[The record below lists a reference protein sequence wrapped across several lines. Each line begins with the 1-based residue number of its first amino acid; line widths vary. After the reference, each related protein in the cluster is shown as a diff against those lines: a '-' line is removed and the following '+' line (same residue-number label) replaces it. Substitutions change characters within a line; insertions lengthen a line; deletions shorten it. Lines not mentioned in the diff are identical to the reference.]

1 MTGYGRREGAWRAGS
16 LAVELRAGNHRF
28 CEVVVRLPK
37 SLSSMEDALKRT
49 VLRRVLR
56 GRVEASVSF
65 QGQREGAK
73 TLSLDRS
80 LAKQYHRALRDLQR
94 HLGVKGTI
102 DLAMLAGARDLIS
115 VTEQPLVE
123 DRDIQRTLLR
133 LTGGALSDLDAMRR
147 KEGGVLSRDIKQR
160 LQVIGRNRTLI
171 QRRVPVVVQAYFSRM
186 KSRIEQLLGENK
198 ADLSRLNQ
206 ELAQYAERCDVTEE
220 VVRLGSHLAQF
231 DEALKGHDTVGRT
244 LDFLLQEMGREV
256 NTIGSKANDAQI
268 TGLVVKIKGELEK
281 IREQVQNVE

>member
-16 LAVELRAGNHRF
+16 LAVELRAVNHRF

-147 KEGGVLSRDIKQR
+147 KEGGVLSQDIKQR

-231 DEALKGHDTVGRT
+231 DEALKGRDTVGRT